1 VNTDLS
7 NPASNSVTYVT
18 GSWNVPS
25 VSGNSTGYCAV
36 WVGIDGMGSQTVEQ
50 IGTGSDVEN
59 GVVHYY
65 AWYEMY
71 PDYMIPIS
79 TLTISAGDAITASV
93 RYLTSGSYSGMF
105 LLTISDDTTGQSFSI
120 YQTLA
125 TAERLSAEW
134 IVEVPSS
141 DAGLLTLA
149 DFSPVTFTNAQATVN
164 GVTGAID
171 SSSWENAQ
179 IDLVSYYG
187 SSVLASTSALT
198 DLASGSSFTV
208 TRTSVAAS
216 TLATSTSLL
225 SQGVGSLVALAAAPM
240 DSTATPAW
248 LAGDQGD
255 GVSSSVSSDG
265 ETESA
270 GDASAAVDASGL
282 VLPNAAGTT
291 NAANSRNGAKPQRLV
306 AGAGTTTPWALLS
319 SDLGETVKSLWLVDY
334 GCLSAG
340 FLADADAVDR
350 VFSA

>member
-1 VNTDLS
+1 
-7 NPASNSVTYVT
+7 
-18 GSWNVPS
+18 
-25 VSGNSTGYCAV
+25 
-36 WVGIDGMGSQTVEQ
+36 
-50 IGTGSDVEN
+50 
-59 GVVHYY
+59 
-65 AWYEMY
+65 
-71 PDYMIPIS
+71 
-79 TLTISAGDAITASV
+79 
-93 RYLTSGSYSGMF
+93 
-105 LLTISDDTTGQSFSI
+105 
-120 YQTLA
+120 
-125 TAERLSAEW
+125 
-134 IVEVPSS
+134 
-141 DAGLLTLA
+141 
-149 DFSPVTFTNAQATVN
+149 
-164 GVTGAID
+164 
-171 SSSWENAQ
+171 
-179 IDLVSYYG
+179 
-187 SSVLASTSALT
+187 
-198 DLASGSSFTV
+198 
-208 TRTSVAAS
+208 
-216 TLATSTSLL
+216 
-225 SQGVGSLVALAAAPM
+225 M